1 MSQLVISVSG
11 KRALF
16 NELIHSCRTS
26 SSFFSLNRHHHH
38 RNRLHTFSAASRK
51 ALIMNFIHP
60 STISSSCVVVTPSR
74 LIFNGSTF
82 IFTLSFSSIMCSWL
96 EALNS
101 VGRLN
106 AHIAW
111 SMVLLSVERGGGR
124 GGEGCKLFYNKFLR
138 KISGTN
144 EQIAPSSEVEWKKSN
159 MITNTKMLL
168 FAQTAI
174 CFRLVLWASSEQTPR
189 RWGKTE
195 IIMHEK
201 FLIAS
206 LPMREVGK

>member
-1 MSQLVISVSG
+1 MSFIRALDCSLCAQQKAPTAGKMSQLVIAESGKLSG

-26 SSFFSLNRHHHH
+26 SSPLNRHHHHH
-38 RNRLHTFSAASRK
+38 RNRLHTFSVASRK

-82 IFTLSFSSIMCSWL
+82 IFTLSSSSIMCSWL
-96 EALNS
+96 KALNS

-111 SMVLLSVERGGGR
+111 SMVLLSVERGA
-124 GGEGCKLFYNKFLR
+124 R
-138 KISGTN
+138 KRRDVNYFIISSC
-144 EQIAPSSEVEWKKSN
+144 AK
-159 MITNTKMLL
+159 
-168 FAQTAI
+168 
-174 CFRLVLWASSEQTPR
+174 
-189 RWGKTE
+189 
-195 IIMHEK
+195 
-201 FLIAS
+201 
-206 LPMREVGK
+206 